1 MRRTREDAA
10 ESRRRIVTEALRL
23 LGERGA
29 EKVSVAD
36 VMSAAGMTHGG
47 FYVHFESKEALL
59 AEVIREAFNRML
71 TYLDKSG
78 PHEKRAAL
86 QRYVDGYVSLG
97 HVDDLA
103 GGCPIIGLGP
113 DALKSGGAS
122 HEALKEGA
130 ARTVN
135 ALSESLSA
143 GSDGSQAKAMQTLA
157 TMIGAVVLARA
168 LGEPALQER
177 VIKSV
182 RAGDVLNEVLQA
194 RA

>member
-10 ESRRRIVTEALRL
+10 ESRRRIVAEALRL
-23 LGERGA
+23 VGERGA

-47 FYVHFESKEALL
+47 FYVHFASKEALL
-59 AEVIREAFNRML
+59 TEVVREAFNRML
-71 TYLDKSG
+71 NYLDELG
-78 PHEKRAAL
+78 PDEKRAAL
-86 QRYVDGYVSLG
+86 QRYVDSYVSMG

-122 HEALKEGA
+122 REALKVGA
-130 ARTVN
+130 TRTVN
-135 ALSESLSA
+135 ALSESFFA
-143 GSDGSQAKAMQTLA
+143 ESDDSRAKAMQTLA
-157 TMIGAVVLARA
+157 TMIGSVVLARA

-182 RAGDVLNEVLQA
+182 RAGDVLNEVFQA